1 MTVPEGCA
9 ARIAAVHGAT
19 GERWLEELPAL
30 LVACA
35 QRWSLTV
42 REPFDHLSYH
52 YVAPAVAADGSR
64 VVLKAGVP
72 SAGLACEMAALREF
86 AGSGMVRLLD
96 GDAEM
101 GVMILEQVQPG
112 TPLTSLGDD
121 EAVIRQA
128 VRLMQRLWKPVGP
141 AHTFATVGG
150 WAEEFQRLRAQFDGG
165 AGPFPPLLVEQ
176 AERLFQQA
184 AREGA
189 LTLLLHG
196 DMHPRNILAGE
207 REPWLAIDP
216 KGVVGDPLYDVACLI
231 NSVPPLPDKRLVR
244 QMMARRADLLAE
256 LLSLPRE
263 RILRWALAD
272 AVLAAWWDY
281 EDGGE
286 GWAWMVTMAA
296 IHLSLM

>member
-9 ARIAAVHGAT
+9 ARIAAVHGAA
-19 GERWLEELPAL
+19 GERWLAELPAL
-30 LVACA
+30 LTACA

-42 REPFDHLSYH
+42 GEPFDHLSYH

-86 AGSGMVRLLD
+86 AGNGMVRLLD

-101 GVMILEQVQPG
+101 GVMILEHVQPG
-112 TPLTSLGDD
+112 APLTSLGDD

-150 WAEEFQRLRAQFDGG
+150 WAEAFQRLRAQFDGG
-165 AGPFPPLLVEQ
+165 AGPFPPLLVER

-184 AREGA
+184 AREGSLA
-189 LTLLLHG
+189 LLLHG

-244 QMMARRADLLAE
+244 QMMARRVDLLAE

-281 EDGGE
+281 EDGGD
-286 GWAWMVTMAA
+286 GWAWMVTMAT